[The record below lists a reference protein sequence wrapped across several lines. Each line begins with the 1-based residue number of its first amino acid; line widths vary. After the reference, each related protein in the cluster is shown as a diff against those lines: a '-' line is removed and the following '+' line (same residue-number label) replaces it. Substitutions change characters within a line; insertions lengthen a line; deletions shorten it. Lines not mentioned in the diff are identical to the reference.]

1 MLKKIEL
8 NKNGIG
14 RLVEH
19 EPFLLPAEIELDFIA
34 KGYDLSDAFVWLQ
47 NGNNNGVLRLSG
59 TLKIPN
65 EYLHAGYLN
74 MRVEMYLK
82 GEMAK
87 RWEVLPIKL
96 LEVPNGFEVK
106 DYLGEIEENL
116 VQLQEEVLKLK
127 KQHEIIK

>member
-1 MLKKIEL
+1 MIKKIEL
-8 NKNGIG
+8 NKNGAG

-19 EPFLLPAEIELDFIA
+19 EPFLLPEEIELEFIA
-34 KGYDLSDAFVWLQ
+34 KGYDMTDSFVCLR
-47 NGNNNGVLRLSG
+47 NGENHGVLRLSG
-59 TLKIPN
+59 PLKIPN

-74 MRVEMYLK
+74 MRVEMYLN

-87 RWEVLPIKL
+87 RWDVLPIKL

-106 DYLGEIEENL
+106 DYLGELEEKL
-116 VQLQEEVLKLK
+116 AILQEKVQTLE